1 MKTILQVED
10 DPNDVLFLQYAIK
23 KVGLAN
29 PVHVASHGQEAIDY
43 LQGVG
48 KFADR
53 EQFPLPSLVLLD
65 LKLPYVMGL
74 EVLKWIRRNLQ
85 PPPIV
90 IVLTS
95 SALEADVVAAY
106 ELGANAYLTK
116 PSAPAQLQDL
126 VRALQHFWLTH
137 NKFPAGAFGQP
148 PARPTRSINIGP
160 GPGILPGASVSRHQ
174 AGLPAVTPQMHE
186 KYEKNL
192 SVDL

>member
-10 DPNDVLFLQYAIK
+10 DPNDVLFLQYAMK

-29 PVHVASHGQEAIDY
+29 PVQVATHGQQAIDY

-53 EQFPLPSLVLLD
+53 QQFPLPSLVLLD

-85 PPPIV
+85 TPPIV

-116 PSAPAQLQDL
+116 PSAPADLQDL
-126 VRALQHFWLTH
+126 VRSLQHFWLTH
-137 NKFPAGAFGQP
+137 NKFPAEGCAHL
-148 PARPTRSINIGP
+148 PARATRAVVFRP
-160 GPGILPGASVSRHQ
+160 DARILTATAVSRPQ
-174 AGLPAVTPQMHE
+174 VRLPASDSA
-186 KYEKNL
+186 NA
-192 SVDL
+192 